1 MTKISSINKAV
12 LAGIGIAGIS
22 YLSSKNNRQKA
33 RVMLQNAKVKADSWI
48 TKMKHKKSSL
58 TKVGHSD
65 PYDFED
71 HQMLSEGAMY
81 GVDYYNQEEQQS

>member
-1 MTKISSINKAV
+1 MAKISNINKAV
-12 LAGIGIAGIS
+12 IAGIGIAGIS
-22 YLSSKNNRQKA
+22 YLSSKNNREKT
-33 RVMLQNAKVKADSWI
+33 RVMLQNAKVKTDSWL
-48 TKMKHKKSSL
+48 TKLKHKRSPL